1 MCEIGFYFSYYYY
14 IFFFFEDLQHSTH
27 PPFSKP
33 ILIPR
38 SSDDSKVRDFCH
50 LSLALSQSSATWL
63 ERAITAH
70 FLRFLSTALT
80 LASSDLIAHLGP
92 VYWDLA
98 YRSIVW
104 SVGTERR
111 CNRSWSR
118 RKFESPRVISCIS
131 WTFSSSKSQPDPPP
145 KSSEPCPLP
154 RDYFA
159 DKKHSKLVDRLCPKY
174 IAPGQIPLWMLH
186 LCSRHPL
193 QILKLLCHC
202 CVTYDTLQDVIFKL
216 LYGKAIDSI
225 IDHNDCSILPTSII
239 KAK

>member
-1 MCEIGFYFSYYYY
+1 MCEIGFYFSYYYS

-70 FLRFLSTALT
+70 SLRFLSTALT

-98 YRSIVW
+98 YRSIVL
-104 SVGTERR
+104 VGR
-111 CNRSWSR
+111 NR
-118 RKFESPRVISCIS
+118 
-131 WTFSSSKSQPDPPP
+131 TQMQ
-145 KSSEPCPLP
+145 
-154 RDYFA
+154 
-159 DKKHSKLVDRLCPKY
+159 SKLVQTEIRIAAGHQLHQLNVQFLQVPAWSSPKKQRTMPSPSRLFC
-174 IAPGQIPLWMLH
+174 
-186 LCSRHPL
+186 R
-193 QILKLLCHC
+193 
-202 CVTYDTLQDVIFKL
+202 
-216 LYGKAIDSI
+216 
-225 IDHNDCSILPTSII
+225 
-239 KAK
+239 